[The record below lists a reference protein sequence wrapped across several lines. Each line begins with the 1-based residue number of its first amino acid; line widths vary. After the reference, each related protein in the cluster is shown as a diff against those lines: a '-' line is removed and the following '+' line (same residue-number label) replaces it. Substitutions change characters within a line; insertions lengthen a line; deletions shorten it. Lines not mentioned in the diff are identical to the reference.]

1 MRLTQEWGRL
11 KSFNRKIG
19 DERGRFVQRV
29 VSGENMTGISK
40 TAWMRIGWLVGTVLA
55 VVACGC
61 SRSAG
66 SLDQME
72 ERDPWLRRARER
84 KNQQDLDGAIELFN
98 KALDR
103 KPTLARAHL
112 EVGILYDSQKQDYL
126 RALYHY
132 QRYLELRPQTEKRPV
147 VEDLIRHAR
156 VRFATSLPAQP
167 SGAIEEIAMLRREV
181 EALRA
186 RLAEAGQSA
195 PKKSSKTTAPSDTA
209 AAPEGKPKPP
219 EPVPAQPPMSTYVVQ
234 TGDTLSRIAEQMYGD
249 SSQWEKIYEANRNTL
264 NSPQS
269 IHVGQTLVIPR

>member
-1 MRLTQEWGRL
+1 
-11 KSFNRKIG
+11 
-19 DERGRFVQRV
+19 
-29 VSGENMTGISK
+29 MTGHSK
-40 TAWMRIGWLVGTVLA
+40 SAWKRIGLLMGAVLA
-55 VVACGC
+55 IVVGGC

-66 SLDQME
+66 SLDRIE

-98 KALDR
+98 KALER
-103 KPTLARAHL
+103 KPNLARAHL

-132 QRYLELRPQTEKRPV
+132 QRYLELRPQTEKRSV

-167 SGAIEEIAMLRREV
+167 SGAIEEIVMLRREV
-181 EALRA
+181 EALRG
-186 RLAEAGQSA
+186 RLAEGGKSA
-195 PKKSSKTTAPSDTA
+195 PKESSTTAASFGVTA
-209 AAPEGKPKPP
+209 ASDGRPKAP
-219 EPVPAQPPMSTYVVQ
+219 EPVPAQPSMSTYVVQ
-234 TGDTLSRIAEQMYGD
+234 AGDTLSRIAEQMYGN

-269 IHVGQTLVIPR
+269 IRVGQTLVIPR